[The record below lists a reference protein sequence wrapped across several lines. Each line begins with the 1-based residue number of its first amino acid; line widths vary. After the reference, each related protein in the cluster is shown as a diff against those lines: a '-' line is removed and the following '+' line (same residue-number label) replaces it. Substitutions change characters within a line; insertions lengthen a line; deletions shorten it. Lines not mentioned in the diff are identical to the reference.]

1 MKLSKYISKEGLVR
15 LGLFLVLLAGAWIFD
30 TFHQANPPQQENH
43 ADAGQDKEATASVH
57 FFCTFQGSMSL
68 KAPVQK
74 IVLKNS
80 FQEKLNQQVL
90 AQLKA
95 RIAFLLKAEV
105 QEQPHAFFSYRNLL
119 YLRYSHSGTPDD
131 FPLS

>member
-57 FFCTFQGSMSL
+57 FFNL
-68 KAPVQK
+68 NAAPVQK